1 MTGPEPLDLEDG
13 EDFTQPPPPSAQEPD
28 DGPPS
33 TPPGN
38 PPREE
43 PGVLGRVWGW
53 LRERNWPEGK
63 PPERRWLLKRPAA
76 PEEES
81 AHPRGFL
88 PLGKVGMLAAAG
100 GAGKTMALAQLAAAV
115 ATGRSWLG
123 HYTIPAESRGPVLLA
138 LGEEDEEEVRRR
150 LYDIREGLGLSAE
163 EWGALKQN
171 LMILPLAGVPVQLVS
186 AQDRNGKPEETP
198 FFHELRRRI
207 DGAGVDWRLLVLD
220 PLSRWAGPETETD
233 NFAATRF
240 VAAVES
246 LSQVPGTPTVL
257 LAHHT
262 TKVARRGLD
271 AGEATAA
278 RGASALTDGVRW
290 VANLL
295 YPEGSSLPHLSLVK
309 SNYTARAPAL
319 PLKREE
325 GGVLRALSSQE
336 LEAQL
341 AAERAKS
348 TRKASEKNGKA
359 SKKNHQEPEETDDD
373 PNAPF

>member
-13 EDFTQPPPPSAQEPD
+13 EDFTPPPPPSAQEPD

-33 TPPGN
+33 APPGD

-43 PGVLGRVWGW
+43 SGVLGGVWGW
-53 LRERNWPEGK
+53 LGERKWPEGK
-63 PPERRWLLKRPAA
+63 PPERRWLLKRP
-76 PEEES
+76 PTDEEEK
-81 AHPRGFL
+81 ANRFPRGFL

-100 GAGKTMALAQLAAAV
+100 GAGKTMALAQLATSV
-115 ATGRSWLG
+115 ATGRPWLG
-123 HYTIPAESRGPVLLA
+123 HYTVPAESRGPVLLA

-150 LYDIREGLGLSAE
+150 LYDIREGLALTPE

-207 DGAGVDWRLLVLD
+207 AGAGVDWRLLVLD

-246 LSQVPGTPTVL
+246 LSQVPGNPTVL

-262 TKVARRGLD
+262 TKAARRGLD

-295 YPEGSSLPHLSLVK
+295 PEGPSRLALCLTK
-309 SNYTARAPAL
+309 YNYNPPAPDL
-319 PLKREE
+319 HLKRGG
-325 GGVLRALSSQE
+325 GGVLRGLDRQE
-336 LEAQL
+336 LEEQL
-341 AAERAKS
+341 AADARNGKASKRPS
-348 TRKASEKNGKA
+348 KASEKNGKA
-359 SKKNHQEPEETDDD
+359 SKPEESEDVDI
-373 PNAPF
+373 P

>member
-1 MTGPEPLDLEDG
+1 MLG
-13 EDFTQPPPPSAQEPD
+13 E
-28 DGPPS
+28 
-33 TPPGN
+33 
-38 PPREE
+38 
-43 PGVLGRVWGW
+43 VWGW
-53 LRERNWPEGK
+53 LRERNWPEEK

-115 ATGRSWLG
+115 ATGRPWLG

-150 LYDIREGLGLSAE
+150 LYDIREGLALTPE

-171 LMILPLAGVPVQLVS
+171 LMILPLAGRAVQLVS
-186 AQDRNGKPEETP
+186 AQGRDGKPEETP

-207 DGAGVDWRLLVLD
+207 EGAGVDWRLLVLD

-246 LSQVPGTPTVL
+246 LSQVPGNPTVL

-319 PLKREE
+319 PMKREE
-325 GGVLRALSSQE
+325 GGVLRALSRQE
-336 LEAQL
+336 LDKL
-341 AAERAKS
+341 AADARS
-348 TRKASEKNGKA
+348 GKANKRPSEKNGKA
-359 SKKNHQEPEETDDD
+359 SKPEETDDD
-373 PNAPF
+373 PDKAPF